1 MPVFVAFAAF
11 MLLLFGQ
18 RIGLSIGPWVIT
30 QGPFAQKRKTPGQQ
44 SGVRTASLE
53 MVLNHD
59 SGLIEGKCVKG
70 RFAGRTLS
78 SLSCNELFELL
89 RELRATD
96 AQGVLLLEAYL
107 DRKFHD
113 WRESNANHA
122 KTEEPRDWHE
132 RRHSMSVNDTMCSV

>member
-1 MPVFVAFAAF
+1 
-11 MLLLFGQ
+11 
-18 RIGLSIGPWVIT
+18 
-30 QGPFAQKRKTPGQQ
+30 
-44 SGVRTASLE
+44 

-59 SGLIEGKCVKG
+59 SGLIEGKCLKG

-122 KTEEPRDWHE
+122 KKEEPRDWHE